1 MWMTSPQKDAAIH
14 NFGARERILRMPL
27 TIPELRTAASFLR
40 QAKTLVE
47 SALDY
52 FRGEDPTRSAKLG
65 EISRRL
71 SDEGGAIDRLIAKA
85 PSGGA
90 KNG

>member
-1 MWMTSPQKDAAIH
+1 
-14 NFGARERILRMPL
+14 MPL
-27 TIPELRTAASFLR
+27 TIIELRTAASFLR

-65 EISRRL
+65 EISKRL
-71 SDEGGAIDRLIAKA
+71 ADEGEAIDRMISKA
-85 PSGGA
+85 PNGSA